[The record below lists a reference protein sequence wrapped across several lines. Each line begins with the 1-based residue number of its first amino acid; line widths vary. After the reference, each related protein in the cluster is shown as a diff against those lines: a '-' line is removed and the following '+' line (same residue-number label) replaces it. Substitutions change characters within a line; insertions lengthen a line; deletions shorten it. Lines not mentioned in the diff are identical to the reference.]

1 MASNSKKTK
10 VVVLGIITNKNSEI
24 LLSQRI
30 DPKIKDAHLKWDIPG
45 GTNEFGE
52 SLEET
57 LVREIKE
64 ETGLGVKIQD
74 FLPKSVSKTWQHDNY
89 SQHTLVFCFYCIL
102 IDGEIHFNDHKIKD
116 LKWVNPVEALSFELL
131 PPTRI
136 FIELF
141 NK

>member
-10 VVVLGIITNKNSEI
+10 VVVLGIITNKNGEI

-102 IDGEIHFNDHKIKD
+102 IDGKIHFLWRTFPYNILERIKSKLRIYHAVSKND
-116 LKWVNPVEALSFELL
+116 PS
-131 PPTRI
+131 
-136 FIELF
+136 
-141 NK
+141 